1 MAEGETNL
9 ESVKK
14 LLQEEQGYYFPHDP
28 EVLPVL
34 SNKDVIILQ
43 FGGWSINLYPDGKWI
58 WEDTTG
64 G

>member
-1 MAEGETNL
+1 MGEGETNL
-9 ESVKK
+9 ESVRK
-14 LLQEEQGYYFPHDP
+14 LLAEEQGYYFPHDP

-34 SNKDVIILQ
+34 HDEKVIILQ
-43 FGGWSINLYPDGKWI
+43 FGGWAINLYPDGRWI